1 MVSCQ
6 PNEVYDFQLKWI
18 EKRQIKYGPKIWN
31 LNIYYC
37 RIFRSGQINWKD
49 YVNYSGQ
56 HILYCLIRNCTF
68 LMNFS
73 AQESVIDMGSII
85 GNVVGETSNMWSL
98 HCYGHNKM
106 SMHTALT
113 LITYQWKFSI
123 FTRTLHLL
131 SSFSVKDAGSPSPK
145 TLGNFN
151 SHFQCL
157 FLPCLH
163 CNTL

>member
-1 MVSCQ
+1 MKFEHILLR
-6 PNEVYDFQLKWI
+6 NFRIWTNQLKGLC
-18 EKRQIKYGPKIWN
+18 KLQ
-31 LNIYYC
+31 
-37 RIFRSGQINWKD
+37 WK
-49 YVNYSGQ
+49 

-68 LMNFS
+68 EMNFS
-73 AQESVIDMGSII
+73 AQELVIDMGSII

-106 SMHTALT
+106 SLHTALT

-131 SSFSVKDAGSPSPK
+131 SSFSVKDARSPSPK
-145 TLGNFN
+145 TLEKFN

-163 CNTL
+163 YNTL